1 MILKNIPCQLPDPV
15 EFPEKLYTHFKGKIV
30 VFFIILLS
38 GFLALAHYLIGI
50 SQLWTLIILSF
61 FFIYTIIPT
70 KWYMQNVYRFFIGSF
85 IGVLSTSL
93 VFYYIGWLFFISID
107 IDIPT
112 SMLVLSTMIIYIS
125 IFSIELYQFRN
136 KTNIYQQLIGKSV
149 TNIDDRTSIF
159 SFDIWITALK
169 NSTANLGSGIS
180 MYILLILTV
189 PVLIIGF
196 FGGNPLISARIIL
209 DSNQDFLA
217 YIVMCLVCIAL
228 SVFLIALVVEELLK
242 VIALVQLDD

>member
-1 MILKNIPCQLPDPV
+1 MKNIPCQLPDPV
-15 EFPEKLYTHFKGKIV
+15 AFPEKLYMHFKGKIA

-38 GFLALAHYLIGI
+38 GFLAFAHYLVGS
-50 SQLWTLIILSF
+50 SQLWTLTVLGF
-61 FFIYTIIPT
+61 FFTYTMIPT

-93 VFYYIGWLFFISID
+93 VFYYIGWLFFISIG
-107 IDIPT
+107 IDIAMP
-112 SMLVLSTMIIYIS
+112 MLVLSTIIIYIS

-136 KTNIYQQLIGKSV
+136 KIKVYRQLIEKSV
-149 TNIDDRTSIF
+149 TGVDKKTSVF

-169 NSTANLGSGIS
+169 SSSVNLGSGIS

-228 SVFLIALVVEELLK
+228 SVFLIAVVVEELLK
-242 VIALVQLDD
+242 VVALIQLDD

>member
-1 MILKNIPCQLPDPV
+1 MKNIPCKPPDPV
-15 EFPEKLYTHFKGKIV
+15 EFPEKLYMHFKGKIA

-136 KTNIYQQLIGKSV
+136 KTNIYQQLIGNSV
-149 TNIDDRTSIF
+149 TDIDDRTSVF
-159 SFDIWITALK
+159 SFDIWLAALK
-169 NSTANLGSGIS
+169 SSSLNLGSGIS

-189 PVLIIGF
+189 PVLVIGF

-209 DSNQDFLA
+209 DSDQDFLA
-217 YIVMCLVCIAL
+217 YIVMCFVCIAL

-242 VIALVQLDD
+242 VIALVRLDD

>member
-1 MILKNIPCQLPDPV
+1 M
-15 EFPEKLYTHFKGKIV
+15 HFKGKIA

-38 GFLALAHYLIGI
+38 GFLAFAHYLVGI
-50 SQLWTLIILSF
+50 SQLWTLTVLGF
-61 FFIYTIIPT
+61 FFTYTMIPT

-93 VFYYIGWLFFISID
+93 VFYYIGWLFFISIG
-107 IDIPT
+107 IDIAMP
-112 SMLVLSTMIIYIS
+112 MLVLSTIIIYIS

-136 KTNIYQQLIGKSV
+136 KIKVYRQLIEKSV
-149 TNIDDRTSIF
+149 TGVDKKTSVF

-169 NSTANLGSGIS
+169 SSSVNLGSGIS

-228 SVFLIALVVEELLK
+228 SVFLIAVVVEELLK
-242 VIALVQLDD
+242 VVALIQLDD